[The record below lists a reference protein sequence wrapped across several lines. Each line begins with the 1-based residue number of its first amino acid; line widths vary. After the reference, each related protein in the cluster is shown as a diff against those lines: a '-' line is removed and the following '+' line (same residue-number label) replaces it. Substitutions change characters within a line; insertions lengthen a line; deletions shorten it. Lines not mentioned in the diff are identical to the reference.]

1 MKIIKGDKVLIIA
14 GKDRSKISKVI
25 KAFPQDKKILVE
37 NVNVVKKAQ
46 RPQKQGQK
54 GQMVSLPKPINVSN
68 AKLVCPKCGK
78 ATRVG
83 YSAVRNENGEGAR
96 ICKKCKAEV

>member
-14 GKDRSKISKVI
+14 GKDRMKVSKVV
-25 KAFPQDKKILVE
+25 KTFPKDGVILVE

-46 RPQKQGQK
+46 RPRKEGQK
-54 GQMVSLPKPINVSN
+54 GQMVSLPKPISASN
-68 AKLVCPKCGK
+68 AKLVCPKCSK

-83 YSAVRNENGEGAR
+83 FGPAGAQGKKTR
-96 ICKKCKAEV
+96 ICKRCKAEI